1 MLSSQVLLCSLYE
14 IYKVLEEELDRN
26 SSHPAVAPIYFPQE
40 LDRVEPLKKDR
51 SGVLLRSRL
60 EEEGD
65 RASRHPEIHTE
76 TTRGETKINNLLRGV
91 LLIAYNILG
100 VIVEEEYMATYVLA
114 G

>member
-1 MLSSQVLLCSLYE
+1 ML
-14 IYKVLEEELDRN
+14 
-26 SSHPAVAPIYFPQE
+26 AVRDLQGAGGGAGQE
-40 LDRVEPLKKDR
+40 LLTSSSGSHILPTGVGQGGASEEG